1 MIIPVKKVCHLFIE
15 VHSIAISVCITE
27 LEEGEGRES
36 NVGGGGVPQVV
47 NGGKFSDDED
57 SHFFAY
63 FLTIMVT
70 AIIFYLVFHNKQRV
84 RVMHMQGLQVLGLP
98 VSPFIILISNFIA
111 YGE

>member
-1 MIIPVKKVCHLFIE
+1 MCV
-15 VHSIAISVCITE
+15 TE

-36 NVGGGGVPQVV
+36 GVGGGGGVPQVV

-84 RVMHMQGLQVLGLP
+84 STVYSCGQMKPTDMLETGPLTEHRVG
-98 VSPFIILISNFIA
+98 
-111 YGE
+111 